1 MKYEEMCEI
10 CEQEDRDF
18 WNSLDVTERC
28 GIGGHISHEND
39 EINDDIDDGSNPEY
53 YEF

>member
-28 GIGGHISHEND
+28 GITGHASYEIDYEED
-39 EINDDIDDGSNPEY
+39 EEEEEY
-53 YEF
+53 FI